1 MKINLDRAWKG
12 LCEGDLEVLAEEL
25 GMFDK
30 KEDPYGRKE
39 NNRLPE
45 TGGRD
50 YDFGGENPGIE
61 KEALGQK
68 NEKGR
73 N

>member
-1 MKINLDRAWKG
+1 MNLERAWKG

-25 GMFDK
+25 GMFTK
-30 KEDPYGRKE
+30 KEDPDGRKE
-39 NNRLPE
+39 NNGLLE
-45 TGGRD
+45 NGGRD

-61 KEALGQK
+61 KEALGCK
-68 NEKGR
+68 NGERR